1 MAKTDGNEKVIRVL
15 IVDDHAILRDG
26 LKALL
31 QGEPDIEVV
40 GEAGTGR
47 EAIKL
52 IRQLKP
58 DVVLM
63 DISMPDMTGLE
74 ATEVIK
80 KGYPE
85 VKVIA
90 LTVHESET
98 YLKRMMQVG
107 AKGYVVKRAAATE
120 LTTAIRTV
128 MRGGVYIHPDI
139 AKQLVNEIS
148 RSEPIRP
155 EKQKQLSE
163 REWQVLRLIALG
175 YTNQQIADRLA
186 LSVKTVETYRARIA
200 EKLGLHT
207 RAELV
212 KFALQH
218 GLLDEEPVA

>member
-1 MAKTDGNEKVIRVL
+1 MAKTNDNEGVIRVL

-31 QGEPDIEVV
+31 QGESDIEVV
-40 GEAGTGR
+40 GEASTGR
-47 EAIKL
+47 EAIRL
-52 IRQLKP
+52 IRQVKP

-128 MRGGVYIHPDI
+128 MKGGVYIHPDI
-139 AKQLVNEIS
+139 AKQLV
-148 RSEPIRP
+148 SEMARLEPVRP

-212 KFALQH
+212 KFAIQQ